1 MSRDERKTRV
11 SMQSEPKGASGD
23 DSFTEMEGADKKGSL
38 FGKLNARLQDAIQDG
53 RGEEGVRDA
62 RAESGNEQGVTAD
75 DLAIRR
81 SKSVSN
87 LQRMTVPEG
96 VIIEGA
102 LTSSSETDVAG
113 KIDGNVTVDGR
124 LHLTP
129 SALITGTVRAT
140 NCLIQGLAEG
150 AVECDDNLELGKS
163 GKITSDVMAGSQI
176 VISGVV
182 KGNIQCGGH
191 LQLTES
197 ADVTG
202 NIRARS
208 ILIAP
213 GAVFNGECSMS
224 APKAA
229 TSKA

>member
-1 MSRDERKTRV
+1 MSKEERKTRV
-11 SMQSEPKGASGD
+11 SMHTKPEPSGKED
-23 DSFTEMEGADKKGSL
+23 TFSEMEDSEKKGSL

-53 RGEEGVRDA
+53 RSEDALRDVRQK
-62 RAESGNEQGVTAD
+62 SGDDQRVSAD

-87 LQRMTVPEG
+87 PQRMTVPEG

-102 LTSSSETDVAG
+102 LTSSSETDIAG
-113 KIDGNVTVDGR
+113 RIDGNVTVDGR
-124 LHLTP
+124 LALSP

-140 NCLIQGLAEG
+140 NCLIQGFVEG
-150 AVECDDNLELGKS
+150 KVECDQDLELGKS
-163 GKITSDVMAGSQI
+163 GKITSDVTVGNQI
-176 VISGVV
+176 VVSGIIE
-182 KGNIQCGGH
+182 GNIRCGGR

-208 ILIAP
+208 VVIAS
-213 GAVFNGECSMS
+213 GAVFNGTCAMS
-224 APKAA
+224 APKSA
-229 TSKA
+229 KK